1 MTANEDSAAQYNADA
16 AGVERPGDE
25 LEDWLSDLRT
35 EVAADPP
42 GWIEEEPG
50 RDHPA
55 GRAVEHGPLPADQ
68 AGPGIA
74 EPSRGGRHRAPE
86 E

>member
-1 MTANEDSAAQYNADA
+1 MTANEDPAAQSNADA

-35 EVAADPP
+35 EVAADQP
-42 GWIEEEPG
+42 GWIDEDPG
-50 RDHPA
+50 TDDPA
-55 GRAVEHGPLPADQ
+55 GRRADQ
-68 AGPGIA
+68 AGPGLP